1 MKLKKVISNLSL
13 EQKVSLLSGFD
24 NWHTPGIKKYGIP
37 KIKMSDGPNGV
48 RGDSST
54 KQSSACFPSPILLG
68 ATWNEKLIK
77 KIGSATGEEAL
88 FKDVDVLL
96 APTINLHRHPLGG
109 RHFECYS
116 EDPILTSKIACAYVS
131 GVQSKG
137 VAACLKHF
145 AGNDTEYE
153 RHLVSSNIDEKTL
166 RELYL
171 YPFEMGIKKAKAKV
185 VMSAYNKV
193 NNIYCSS
200 HDELI
205 NKILKKEWK
214 FDGYVVSDWGAALET
229 VENAN
234 GGLDLEMPG
243 PAKTWGK
250 NLVDAVKAGLVEEK
264 KIDEKVKRI
273 LTVAK
278 FTDRFN
284 RKRISERS
292 IDKKS
297 HRKLIKKTAIEGMV
311 LLKNEDVLPLDRNK
325 ISNIALIGPNV
336 KDSQIIGGGS
346 AGLNPHYEIHPL
358 EGVSNFL
365 KDEKVKIHYA
375 KGCHVDKYL
384 PAFEKD
390 ICYVQGKKEKGFE
403 VEFFRGKNFDGE
415 PIERKVLNGNRFW
428 ALQGFAR
435 EFLDEKERP
444 ELSVKFS
451 TTYKPSISGEFEFEV
466 FSIGLS
472 RIKINGK
479 ELVDNWSSQKK
490 GEAFFGFACAPKRN
504 KIKLTKGKEYLVEVE
519 YEFEGRFPAIQ
530 FGCRPPDPKNLLEE
544 AVKIAKQSDAVV
556 LVVGTNSDWE
566 TEGNDRKGLGLPSDQ
581 DVLIRKVLAAN
592 KNSVLVLNTGSPVS
606 MPWIK
611 SCPAILQTWFPGQE
625 FGNALAEILF
635 GKESPSGKLPTTY
648 PKKLSDTPAYS
659 CYPGKNLQMDYKEKL
674 LVGYKWYEKKKIEPL
689 FPFGHGLSYSKFEL
703 KKVSLLKKKHE
714 IKIKV
719 KLKNIGNFSTF
730 ETVQCYLERK
740 AVKADTPKKKL
751 VDFKKLKVTK
761 DKSKKLTLKVSKRD
775 LSEWD
780 VKKSKWEIARGDY
793 VIHVGTSVRDI
804 SITEEIKI

>member
-24 NWHTPGIKKYGIP
+24 NWHTPDIKKYGIP

-581 DVLIRKVLAAN
+581 DVLIKKVLAAN

-793 VIHVGTSVRDI
+793 VIHIGTSVRDI

>member
-24 NWHTPGIKKYGIP
+24 NWHTPDIKKYGIP

-145 AGNDTEYE
+145 VGNDTEYE

-284 RKRISERS
+284 RNRISERS

-415 PIERKVLNGNRFW
+415 PIERQVLNGNRFW

>member
-24 NWHTPGIKKYGIP
+24 NWHTPDIKKYGIP

-77 KIGSATGEEAL
+77 KIGSATGDEAL

-250 NLVDAVKAGLVEEK
+250 NLVDAVKAGLVGEK

-297 HRKLIKKTAIEGMV
+297 HRKLIKKTAIEGTV
-311 LLKNEDVLPLDRNK
+311 LLKNEDVLPLDKNK

-375 KGCHVDKYL
+375 KGCHLDKYL
-384 PAFEKD
+384 PAFDKD
-390 ICYVQGKKEKGFE
+390 ICYIQGKKEKGFE

-415 PIERKVLNGNRFW
+415 PIERQVLNGNRFW

-566 TEGNDRKGLGLPSDQ
+566 TEGNDRKSLSLPGEQ
-581 DVLIRKVLAAN
+581 DALIKKILAAN
-592 KNSVLVLNTGSPVS
+592 KNTVLVINTGSPVS
-606 MPWIK
+606 MPWLK

-659 CYPGKNLQMDYKEKL
+659 SYPGKNLQMDYKEKL
-674 LVGYKWYEKKKIEPL
+674 LVGYKWYDKKKIEPL
-689 FPFGHGLSYSKFEL
+689 FPFGHGLSYSKFKL
-703 KKVSLLKKKHE
+703 KKDSVTKKKHE

-719 KLKNIGNFSTF
+719 KLKNTGNFSAF

-740 AVKADTPKKKL
+740 EVKAETPKKKL
-751 VDFKKLKVTK
+751 VDFKKLKVAK

-780 VKKSKWEIARGDY
+780 VKKSKWEIVKGDY

-804 SITEEIKI
+804 SITEEVKI

>member
-24 NWHTPGIKKYGIP
+24 NWHTPDIKKYGIP

-625 FGNALAEILF
+625 FGNALSEILF

-804 SITEEIKI
+804 SIAEEIKI

>member
-24 NWHTPGIKKYGIP
+24 NWHTPDIKKYGIP

-780 VKKSKWEIARGDY
+780 VKKSKWEIAKGDY

>member
-24 NWHTPGIKKYGIP
+24 NWHTPDIKKYGIP

-751 VDFKKLKVTK
+751 VDFKKLKVAK

-780 VKKSKWEIARGDY
+780 VKKSKWEIAKGDY

>member
-24 NWHTPGIKKYGIP
+24 NWHTPDIKKYGIP

-581 DVLIRKVLAAN
+581 DVLIKKVLAAN

-793 VIHVGTSVRDI
+793 VINVGTSVRDI

>member
-24 NWHTPGIKKYGIP
+24 NWHTPDIKKYGIP

-229 VENAN
+229 IENAN

-297 HRKLIKKTAIEGMV
+297 HRKLIKNTAIEGTV

-390 ICYVQGKKEKGFE
+390 ICYIQGKKEKGFE

-415 PIERKVLNGNRFW
+415 PIERQVLNGNRFW

-451 TTYKPSISGEFEFEV
+451 TSYKPSISGEFEFEV

-530 FGCRPPDPKNLLEE
+530 FGCRAPDPKNLLEE

-566 TEGNDRKGLGLPSDQ
+566 TEGNDRKSLGLPCDQ
-581 DVLIRKVLAAN
+581 DVLIKKVLAAN

-674 LVGYKWYEKKKIEPL
+674 LVGYKWYDKKKIEPL

-740 AVKADTPKKKL
+740 KAKAEKPSKKL

-761 DKSKKLTLKVSKRD
+761 DKSKKLTLKISKRD

-780 VKKSKWEIARGDY
+780 VKKSKWEITKGDY

>member
-24 NWHTPGIKKYGIP
+24 NWHTPDIKKYGIP

-566 TEGNDRKGLGLPSDQ
+566 TEGNDRKSLSLPSDQ
-581 DVLIRKVLAAN
+581 DVLIKKVLAAN

>member
-24 NWHTPGIKKYGIP
+24 NWHTPDIKKYGIP

-566 TEGNDRKGLGLPSDQ
+566 TEGNDRKSLGLPSDQ
-581 DVLIRKVLAAN
+581 DVLIKKVLAAN

-780 VKKSKWEIARGDY
+780 VKKSKWEIAKGDY

-804 SITEEIKI
+804 SITDEIKI

>member
-24 NWHTPGIKKYGIP
+24 NWHTPDIKKYGIP

-145 AGNDTEYE
+145 VGNDTEYE

-284 RKRISERS
+284 RNRISERS

-415 PIERKVLNGNRFW
+415 PIERQVLNGNRFW

-581 DVLIRKVLAAN
+581 DVLIKKVLAAN